1 MSQME
6 QMGLNYQ
13 VSKNSRKIKFDVV
26 SNGSPLHIFELEERQ

>member
-13 VSKNSRKIKFDVV
+13 VSKSSRKIKFDVV
-26 SNGSPLHIFELEERQ
+26 SNGPPLQIFELEERQ